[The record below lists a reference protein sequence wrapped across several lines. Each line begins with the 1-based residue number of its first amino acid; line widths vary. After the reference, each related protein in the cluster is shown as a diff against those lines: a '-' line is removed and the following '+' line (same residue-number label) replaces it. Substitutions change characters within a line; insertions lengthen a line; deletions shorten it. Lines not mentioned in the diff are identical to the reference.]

1 MICLSRRLR
10 TECGDFG
17 IAWFY
22 STGAGKLDRTFWQ
35 ALSAR
40 VATGIQSSFPVN
52 NRSLSVMIQ
61 ATQLRRGNTILLNG
75 ELYQVVDYQH
85 ITPGNWRGM
94 VQTKLRKLSTGSI
107 IDHRFR
113 SEDRVDRAILD
124 EREME
129 YLYKDGTD
137 YYFMDTEN
145 YEQTHLNEDVL
156 GDATSYLVPNSKIKV
171 EFYEGKPLGIELP
184 ATIDLKVVQTD
195 PGMPS
200 ATVSNVLKP
209 ATLETGLVVG
219 VPHFIQ
225 EGEVIRVDTTEGK
238 YVERVR
244 S

>member
-1 MICLSRRLR
+1 
-10 TECGDFG
+10 
-17 IAWFY
+17 
-22 STGAGKLDRTFWQ
+22 
-35 ALSAR
+35 
-40 VATGIQSSFPVN
+40 
-52 NRSLSVMIQ
+52 
-61 ATQLRRGNTILLNG
+61 
-75 ELYQVVDYQH
+75 
-85 ITPGNWRGM
+85 M
-94 VQTKLRKLSTGSI
+94 VQTKLRNLRTGSI

-113 SEDRVDRAILD
+113 SEDRLERAILD

-137 YYFMDTEN
+137 LYFMDTET
-145 YEQTHLNEDVL
+145 YEQTHLSAEIL
-156 GDATSYLVPNSKIKV
+156 GDAAKYLVSNAKIKV

-184 ATIDLKVVQTD
+184 ATVDLRVVGTE

-209 ATLETGLVVG
+209 ATMETGLVVP
-219 VPHFIQ
+219 VPHFVS

>member
-1 MICLSRRLR
+1 
-10 TECGDFG
+10 
-17 IAWFY
+17 
-22 STGAGKLDRTFWQ
+22 
-35 ALSAR
+35 
-40 VATGIQSSFPVN
+40 
-52 NRSLSVMIQ
+52 MIQ
-61 ATQLRRGNTILLNG
+61 ATQLRRGNTILMNG

-113 SEDRVDRAILD
+113 SEDRVERAVLD

-129 YLYKDGTD
+129 YLYQDGTD

-145 YEQTHLNEDVL
+145 YEQIHFNEAVL
-156 GDATSYLVPNSKIKV
+156 GDAMQYLVPNSRIKV
-171 EFYEGKPLGIELP
+171 EFYEGRALGVELP
-184 ATIDLKVVQTD
+184 ATMDLRVVRTD

-209 ATLETGLVVG
+209 AKMETGLVVQ
-219 VPHFIQ
+219 VPHFVQ
-225 EGEVIRVDTTEGK
+225 EGELIRVDTTEGK

-244 S
+244 G